1 MKKPETPSIMAVSI
15 AAFICNIIL
24 VSVFCLY
31 YGNPANANI
40 TKIEIMIFVV
50 LALIFIITPVAM
62 KINAYNVYF
71 NPPQG
76 FSASYAIREYKLSGW
91 IKGKYLFLD
100 AIFNRVNGDFAMAAH
115 KYEKCLKIA
124 KDKRLRLACYTDMAR
139 YMSRTINLLP
149 YLMDASREFPEETE
163 FVSAVSRYFV
173 WCPTA
178 DPQEGEKW
186 FREVI
191 ENDPNSEA
199 VSAAY
204 TFFGCRTM
212 YSGKYEEALGYFL
225 KAKEL
230 NNAPPSYLIL
240 DIAVCYAC
248 LGDFDKAREYGVIT
262 AAMVDDKEEIDY
274 IREKLDYIFKA
285 KTNEVNPETEKLVA
299 ELARRESGRETETL
313 DKYRSNRPTEET
325 T

>member
-1 MKKPETPSIMAVSI
+1 MKKPETPSVMAVSI

-24 VSVFCLY
+24 VSVFCLR
-31 YGNPANANI
+31 YGNPANTNI

-50 LALIFIITPVAM
+50 LALIFIITPVVM
-62 KINAYNVYF
+62 KINAYNIYF

-76 FSASYAIREYKLSGW
+76 FSASYAVRQYKLSGW

-100 AIFNRVNGDFAMAAH
+100 AIFNRVNGDFSTAVQ
-115 KYEKCLKIA
+115 KYEKCLKVA

-139 YMSRTINLLP
+139 YMSTSINLIP
-149 YLMDASREFPEETE
+149 YFIEASREFPEEIS
-163 FVSAVSRYFV
+163 FINAVSRYFV

-191 ENDPNSEA
+191 ENNPDSA
-199 VSAAY
+199 AASAAY
-204 TFFGCRTM
+204 TFLGCRTM
-212 YSGKYEEALGYFL
+212 YSGDYENALENFL
-225 KAKEL
+225 KAKEM
-230 NNAPPSYLIL
+230 NNAPPAYLIL

-248 LGDFDKAREYGVIT
+248 LGDYDKAREYGVL
-262 AAMVDDKEEIDY
+262 AAAIVDDKEEIDY

-285 KTNEVNPETEKLVA
+285 KTNEVNPETEKLVT
-299 ELARRESGRETETL
+299 ELARRDSGRETETL
-313 DKYRSNRPTEET
+313 DKYRGIEAMEET

>member
-1 MKKPETPSIMAVSI
+1 
-15 AAFICNIIL
+15 
-24 VSVFCLY
+24 
-31 YGNPANANI
+31 
-40 TKIEIMIFVV
+40 
-50 LALIFIITPVAM
+50 
-62 KINAYNVYF
+62 
-71 NPPQG
+71 
-76 FSASYAIREYKLSGW
+76 
-91 IKGKYLFLD
+91 
-100 AIFNRVNGDFAMAAH
+100 
-115 KYEKCLKIA
+115 
-124 KDKRLRLACYTDMAR
+124 
-139 YMSRTINLLP
+139 
-149 YLMDASREFPEETE
+149 
-163 FVSAVSRYFV
+163 
-173 WCPTA
+173 
-178 DPQEGEKW
+178 
-186 FREVI
+186 
-191 ENDPNSEA
+191 
-199 VSAAY
+199 
-204 TFFGCRTM
+204 M